1 MWPAAL
7 FININIRN
15 VGSYNLYSTLHIR
28 NHKEVKSARDPIVGH
43 ILNNKDR
50 PTLALELRHHSE
62 KKCYVLLRLFLGR
75 VRLSATQ
82 QGNKEYTFLL
92 HGGGR
97 GGYQNTQINYKK
109 EENEKVKLTCSYPD
123 THEIESV
130 PSSAD
135 LLIFLFNWLIS
146 SDPRSNRS

>member
-1 MWPAAL
+1 M
-7 FININIRN
+7 
-15 VGSYNLYSTLHIR
+15 
-28 NHKEVKSARDPIVGH
+28 KSARDPIVGH

-97 GGYQNTQINYKK
+97 GGVPEHTD
-109 EENEKVKLTCSYPD
+109 KLQK
-123 THEIESV
+123 
-130 PSSAD
+130 
-135 LLIFLFNWLIS
+135 
-146 SDPRSNRS
+146 RRK